1 MESQV
6 NEVKSRTDIVGLVSN
21 YVSLKKAGRNYKG
34 VCPFHSEKT
43 ASFMVSPER
52 QIYKCFGCN
61 EGGDALTFYEKIEG
75 VDFGEA
81 LRALAIKAGVTLKE
95 YNPSPATKQKEVFGE
110 IIETTSKFYYFLLTG
125 HPSGKKA
132 LEYLKERG
140 VNDNSIKDFQ
150 LGFAPDSWDTT
161 LKYLLKKKFS
171 ERDII
176 ASGVAIPSQTKGAYD
191 RFRRR
196 IIFPIF
202 NTTGSVVGFSGRVF
216 GDPPAGGEPKYLNSP
231 ENLLFNKSNVLF
243 GLNLAKSEI
252 KKEDTTVLVEGNL
265 DVISSYQVGVKNVVC
280 PLGTALTEKQ
290 LELLRRFSE
299 NLIIS
304 FDQDTAGIAAATRAV
319 EMSENLGL
327 NVKLAEIS
335 AKDPDELIKKN
346 PSLWKEALKKAVS
359 GYEFV
364 FNKTISAYP
373 ALDQNSIRK
382 ITREL
387 VPILRKIDNEITRSH
402 YERLLAAKLEVDV
415 ASVRIEVQKGANNFR
430 DSREEK
436 KLPGTQNERES
447 LEKYLLS
454 LIFQLGTLPKEITNL
469 DFEIEKNRVFFEI
482 VVNTTKEN
490 KIDVKVISEKIP
502 QEFVELFNEISLR
515 DLQENLL
522 DQEKTLDEIKTC
534 VTRLKELNLRARL
547 KEASLAIKQA
557 ELRHED
563 QKLEDLTNQFKTLS
577 DQLSIIEKAREV

>member
-43 ASFMVSPER
+43 PSFMVSPER
-52 QIYKCFGCN
+52 QIYKCFGCS
-61 EGGDALTFYEKIEG
+61 EGGDALSFYEKIEG
-75 VDFGEA
+75 VDFGDA

-110 IIETTSKFYYFLLTG
+110 IIETTSKFYHFLLTR

-140 VNDNSIKDFQ
+140 VNENSIKDFQ

-216 GDPPAGGEPKYLNSP
+216 GEGEPKYLNSP

-304 FDQDTAGIAAATRAV
+304 FDQDTAGIAAATRAI

-335 AKDPDELIKKN
+335 AKDPDELIKEN
-346 PSLWKEALKKAVS
+346 PSLWKESLKKAVS

-373 ALDQNSIRK
+373 TLDQNSIRK
-382 ITREL
+382 ITRDL

-415 ASVRIEVQKGANNFR
+415 TSVRIEVQKGADNFR

-436 KLPGTQNERES
+436 KLPLTQNERES

-469 DFEIEKNRVFFEI
+469 DFEIEKNRAFFEI
-482 VVNTTKEN
+482 AVNTTKEN

-534 VTRLKELNLRARL
+534 ATRLKELNLRTRL

-563 QKLEDLTNQFKTLS
+563 QKLEILTKQFKTLS
-577 DQLSIIEKAREV
+577 DQLSIIEKARET